1 MTLEKKLINKTY
13 YEGFTVDREEPPIEV
28 LGQLYIA
35 EQRKN
40 VPDLT
45 SIRYA
50 QGELYFHVHDYE
62 SAIFKWEN
70 ISNEL
75 EPWAKKN
82 LADAYMEIGELST
95 AESIYKA
102 VLSDSEL
109 LNTEISMQL
118 FALYIE
124 KGNHD
129 MAHHTIK
136 SLLSTNPDYANMT
149 MLAKSYFEEREAW
162 GDAIELAVN
171 EGERTNSLKWYEALI
186 QYAKIGV
193 IAEYEPSYFMQSIR
207 SVSELDQKL
216 FEQLSAAFWENYKNS
231 PFYLAWLWDF
241 NQLFQQLHW
250 EEGEEW
256 AELPEMLESAYLHLI
271 SSAYPIKE
279 IRGLIPDIL
288 SNLLVTAN
296 HKNAIIAASAVLAW
310 NDMFPGTMVNEI
322 INRAEHLINT
332 ADAVCDLAEIMQ
344 LLQSIT
350 DWAQNNDII
359 IDRKFSQRVVEQIP
373 SESRQL
379 LIIGSPGSGVNS
391 CINELVGE
399 TLLSEGTNSL
409 ISIQDNDYL
418 EMEELTEAGTRPIDT
433 LNDFYEEQLSKERH
447 GDETRIFHLYA
458 PSHLLHENNWA
469 ITTLPFPH
477 QEKYADYALLADS
490 LLFVIN
496 ERSLFQSSDYER
508 LLEWK
513 EKAPHLTVQFLI
525 YADDAENEKV
535 AAKRL
540 QKATAAIDQYF
551 PNSAVFLYSKE
562 NDRSLQLNDISSFYR
577 RHFAER
583 NIAEERT
590 TKSIAIIQDLLS
602 NLFDKRLDMEE
613 SLYTTLRMY
622 EEIVSKLS
630 GANNQLADMES
641 EKTRIIVNAFDE
653 IKESTTQE
661 ILEEIPKIL
670 RNCKNFIKEDSDFGK
685 IHVELNDKMNNEI
698 DQYVHNILLPK
709 VYGKINEWIK
719 LSQEQLEESQ
729 SFLNELCDGFNGLYE
744 DDPLT
749 LQCDFSILDDWKRD
763 ARRLTGGIKLDKAN
777 ILLRLKPSQVLLKSA
792 GKLFGSIPQNKKML
806 YTRYQKYIETED
818 FTEIANDI
826 ADAFLLQF
834 DFYEKGLAGDI
845 HIFFSNP
852 YDVLQKTMEEK
863 TADIHEYQDLL
874 EQLKNNPEMFHDPLR
889 LFELRLL
896 QYDWLTSPGKLSYS
910 KPL

>member
-1 MTLEKKLINKTY
+1 MTLEKKLINKSY
-13 YEGFTVDREEPPIEV
+13 YEGLTMDREEPPIEV

-45 SIRYA
+45 SIRFA
-50 QGELYFHVHDYE
+50 QGELYFLVHDYE

-70 ISNEL
+70 IANEL

-82 LADAYMEIGELST
+82 LADAYMELGELST

-129 MAHHTIK
+129 MAQHTIK
-136 SLLSTNPDYANMT
+136 SLLATNPDYANMT
-149 MLAKSYFEEREAW
+149 MLAKAYFEENENW
-162 GDAIELAVN
+162 EDAIELAVN
-171 EGERTNSLKWYEALI
+171 EGERTNSLKWYEALV

-193 IAEYEPSYFMQSIR
+193 IAEHEPGYFMESIR
-207 SVSELDQKL
+207 SVSELDQRL
-216 FEQLSAAFWENYKNS
+216 FEKLSTAIWANYENS
-231 PFYLAWLWDF
+231 PFYLAWLRDF

-250 EEGEEW
+250 EEVEEW
-256 AELPEMLESAYLHLI
+256 KELPEVLENAYLHLI

-279 IRGLIPDIL
+279 IRGLVPAIL
-288 SNLLVTAN
+288 SNLLVTATN
-296 HKNAIIAASAVLAW
+296 NRLITAASAVLAW
-310 NDMFPGTMVNEI
+310 NEMFPGTLATDI
-322 INRAEHLINT
+322 ISTSEHLINN
-332 ADAVCDLAEIMQ
+332 AEAAVDLTEIMQ
-344 LLQSIT
+344 LLESISN
-350 DWAQNNDII
+350 WAQNNDII
-359 IDRKFSQRVVEQIP
+359 IDKKFSQKVVEQIP
-373 SESRQL
+373 SESHQL

-399 TLLSEGTNSL
+399 TLLSEDTNSL
-409 ISIQDNDYL
+409 ISIQDQDYL
-418 EMEELTEAGTRPIDT
+418 EMAEVTEEGARPIDT
-433 LNDFYEEQLSKERH
+433 LSDFYEEQLSHARYGE
-447 GDETRIFHLYA
+447 DTRIFHLYA
-458 PSHLLHENNWA
+458 PSAFLHENNWA

-508 LLEWK
+508 LLDWK
-513 EKAPHLTVQFLI
+513 EKAPHLTIQFLI
-525 YADDAENEKV
+525 YADEAENEKV
-535 AAKRL
+535 ATKRL
-540 QKATAAIDQYF
+540 QKATVAIDQYF

-562 NDRSLQLNDISSFYR
+562 NDRSIQLNDISSFYR

-583 NIAEERT
+583 NLAEERT
-590 TKSIAIIQDLLS
+590 VKSIAIVQDLLS
-602 NLFDKRLDMEE
+602 SLFEKRLEMEE

-630 GANNQLADMES
+630 GANNQLSDIEV
-641 EKTRIIVNAFDE
+641 EKTRTIVNSFEDIKDTTTRE
-653 IKESTTQE
+653 IMT
-661 ILEEIPKIL
+661 EIPKIL
-670 RNCKNFIKEDSDFGK
+670 RDCKDFVKEDSDFGK
-685 IHVELNDKMNNEI
+685 IHIELNDKMNSEI
-698 DQYVHNILLPK
+698 DQYVHKTLLPK
-709 VYGKINEWIK
+709 VYDRINEWIR
-719 LSQEQLEESQ
+719 LSQEQLNESQ
-729 SFLNELCDGFNGLYE
+729 HFLNELCEGFNGLYE
-744 DDPLT
+744 EDQLT

-763 ARRLTGGIKLDKAN
+763 ARRLTNSIKIDKAN

-806 YTRYQKYIETED
+806 HTRYHKYLETED
-818 FTEIANDI
+818 FTEVAQNIV
-826 ADAFLLQF
+826 DAFLLQF
-834 DFYEKGLAGDI
+834 DFYENGLAGDI

-852 YDVLQKTMEEK
+852 YDVLQKTIEDKNVE
-863 TADIHEYQDLL
+863 IHEYQELL
-874 EQLKNNPEMFHDPLR
+874 ERLKNNPEMFHDPLR

-910 KPL
+910 KH